1 MRVRLEFT
9 CLACVSGLATWW
21 LLQFRSYLVRS
32 GDSSPKFG
40 VEDIYDAL
48 SSAAVINI
56 HAYGESG
63 DAQLEVNA
71 GTRLGGGQEGTDTGV
86 VV

>member
-1 MRVRLEFT
+1 MHAFVVVAAPF
-9 CLACVSGLATWW
+9 VH
-21 LLQFRSYLVRS
+21 LQFRSYLVRS
-32 GDSSPKFG
+32 GDSSPKYG

-63 DAQLEVNA
+63 DAQLEVPI
-71 GTRLGGGQEGTDTGV
+71 G
-86 VV
+86 